1 MHGSGWTG
9 RDLGRK
15 HSRTN
20 PLFKPNTSL
29 QTRSRLSHGEGG
41 WSHHVI
47 GRHSCWADPG
57 ALWLV
62 YGHAR
67 RGRRTAGG
75 AMSMGLLSLRE
86 VAPSIAALRATA
98 SKCVPKYAGQFP
110 SAAGTDETAAWWH
123 LTPTERPRPRRPSRC
138 FIDGSSM
145 LCRPLPSK
153 LLITHAR
160 AAPAPRLAD
169 KSTRRQSGGAC
180 ALLLTA
186 PACCHGDELIW
197 ACERRPISTLR
208 RTEL

>member
-1 MHGSGWTG
+1 MRRVAGST
-9 RDLGRK
+9 
-15 HSRTN
+15 
-20 PLFKPNTSL
+20 TSL
-29 QTRSRLSHGEGG
+29 ADVRAGRTR
-41 WSHHVI
+41 V
-47 GRHSCWADPG
+47 
-57 ALWLV
+57 
-62 YGHAR
+62 R
-67 RGRRTAGG
+67 RGLFTATL
-75 AMSMGLLSLRE
+75 AMADALRSAISMALFSLRE
-86 VAPSIAALRATA
+86 VARSIAALRATA

-123 LTPTERPRPRRPSRC
+123 LTPTEHPRPRLPSRC
-138 FIDGSSM
+138 FIDASSM